1 MRDVAIVGIGLSRWG
16 EVWDA
21 SLRTLWTEAALAA
34 LDDAGL
40 DRVDSITVGSMTPG
54 LFVGQEHL
62 GALLADELGMA
73 GVPATRV
80 ESACASGGVAL
91 KTGFAEVAA
100 GLADIVLVTGVEKMT
115 DVSGDECTA
124 ALAAAADAELEVF
137 YGATFPG
144 LYAMMAR
151 AHMARWGTTRE
162 QLAMVAVKNHRHG
175 ALNPHAQYRQE
186 ITVKDVIE
194 SAMVAEPLTI
204 LDCSP
209 ITDGA
214 AALVLAELGVARTIA
229 KGRPIVR
236 IAGVGQATD
245 RIALQ
250 SRADLT
256 TLLATTL
263 AAQRAFKM
271 AGKTPNDIH
280 LAEVHDCFTIAEILV
295 VEALGLCQPGQGGC
309 QASSGRT
316 ALGGEIPVNPS
327 GGLKSKGHPVG
338 ATGVAQAVEIT
349 TQLRGVAG
357 KRQVA
362 GARVGL
368 TQNMGGTGASTVV
381 HILEVAS

>member
-1 MRDVAIVGIGLSRWG
+1 MRDVAIVGVGLSRWG

-21 SLRTLWTEAALAA
+21 SLRRLWTEAALGA

-40 DRVDSITVGSMTPG
+40 DHVDSITVGCMSPG
-54 LFVGQEHL
+54 LFIGQEHL

-91 KTGFAEVAA
+91 KAGFAEVAA

-115 DVSGDECTA
+115 DVSGDECTS

-186 ITVKDVIE
+186 ITVKDVTE
-194 SAMVAEPLTI
+194 SAKVAEPLNI

-214 AALVLAELGVARTIA
+214 AAVVLAELGVARTLA

-236 IAGVGQATD
+236 ITGVGHATD

-256 TLLATTL
+256 TLPATTL
-263 AAQRAFKM
+263 AAQRAFKA
-271 AGKTPNDIH
+271 AGKSPNDVH

-295 VEALGLCQPGQGGC
+295 IEALGLCKPGEGGS
-309 QASSGRT
+309 QAASGRT
-316 ALGGEIPVNPS
+316 ALGGELPVNPS

-338 ATGVAQAVEIT
+338 ATGVAQAGEIT
-349 TQLRGVAG
+349 TQLRGAAG

>member
-151 AHMARWGTTRE
+151 AHMARWATTRE

-256 TLLATTL
+256 TLPATTL

-327 GGLKSKGHPVG
+327 GGLKAKGHPVG

-349 TQLRGVAG
+349 TQLWGAAG

>member
-54 LFVGQEHL
+54 LLVGQEHL

-327 GGLKSKGHPVG
+327 GGLKAKGHPVG

-349 TQLRGVAG
+349 TQLWGAAG

>member
-1 MRDVAIVGIGLSRWG
+1 MREVAIVGVGLSQWG
-16 EVWDA
+16 EVWES
-21 SLRTLWTEAALAA
+21 SLRSLWTAAALAA

-40 DRVDSITVGSMTPG
+40 DHVDSITVGCMTPG
-54 LFVGQEHL
+54 LFVGQEHI
-62 GALLADELGMA
+62 GALLADEIGMP

-80 ESACASGGVAL
+80 ESACASGGAAL
-91 KTGFAEVAA
+91 KAGFAEVAA
-100 GLADIVLVTGVEKMT
+100 GLADVVLATGVEKMT
-115 DVSGDECTA
+115 DVSGDEATA

-162 QLAMVAVKNHRHG
+162 QLAIVAVKNHANG
-175 ALNPHAQYRQE
+175 ALNPHAQFRHA
-186 ITVKDVIE
+186 ITVKDVLA
-194 SAMVAEPLTI
+194 SARVAEPLNI

-214 AALVLAELGVARTIA
+214 AAVVIAEMSVAKKLAR
-229 KGRPIVR
+229 GRPIVR

-245 RIALQ
+245 RMALQ
-250 SRADLT
+250 SRPDLT
-256 TLLATTL
+256 ALPATTL
-263 AAQRAFKM
+263 AAQRAFAM
-271 AGKTPNDIH
+271 AGKTPNDIQI
-280 LAEVHDCFTIAEILV
+280 AEVHDCFTIAEIMV
-295 VEALGLCQPGQGGC
+295 VEALGLCEAGKGGC

-316 ALGGEIPVNPS
+316 ALGGELPVNPS

-349 TQLRGVAG
+349 TQLRGEAD
-357 KRQVA
+357 KRQVKN
-362 GARVGL
+362 ARVGL

>member
-80 ESACASGGVAL
+80 ESACASGAVAL

-151 AHMARWGTTRE
+151 AHMARWATTRE

-256 TLLATTL
+256 TLPATTL

-271 AGKTPNDIH
+271 AGKSPKDVH

-295 VEALGLCQPGQGGC
+295 IEALGFCKPGEGGS
-309 QASSGRT
+309 QAVSGRT
-316 ALGGEIPVNPS
+316 ALGGELPVNPS

-362 GARVGL
+362 GARIGL

>member
-214 AALVLAELGVARTIA
+214 AALVLAELGVARTMA

-327 GGLKSKGHPVG
+327 GGLKAKGHPVG

-362 GARVGL
+362 GARIGL

>member
-100 GLADIVLVTGVEKMT
+100 GLADIVLVTGIEKMT

-214 AALVLAELGVARTIA
+214 AALVLAELGVARTMA

-256 TLLATTL
+256 MLPATTL

-295 VEALGLCQPGQGGC
+295 IEALGLCQPGQGGC

-327 GGLKSKGHPVG
+327 GGLKAKGHPVG

-362 GARVGL
+362 GARIGL

>member
-214 AALVLAELGVARTIA
+214 AALVLAELGVARTMA

-362 GARVGL
+362 GARIGL

>member
-194 SAMVAEPLTI
+194 SAMVAQPLTI

-214 AALVLAELGVARTIA
+214 AALVLAELGVARTMA

-256 TLLATTL
+256 TLPATTL

>member
-40 DRVDSITVGSMTPG
+40 DRVDAITVGSMTPG

-186 ITVKDVIE
+186 ITVKDVIQ
-194 SAMVAEPLTI
+194 SAKVAEPLTI

-214 AALVLAELGVARTIA
+214 AALVLAELGVARTMA
-229 KGRPIVR
+229 KGRPIAR

-256 TLLATTL
+256 TLPATTL

-316 ALGGEIPVNPS
+316 ALGGEVPVNPS
-327 GGLKSKGHPVG
+327 GGLKAKGHPVG

>member
-1 MRDVAIVGIGLSRWG
+1 MRDVAIVGVGLSRWG

-91 KTGFAEVAA
+91 KAGFAEVAS
-100 GLADIVLVTGVEKMT
+100 GLADVVLVTGVEKMT
-115 DVSGDECTA
+115 DVSGDDCTA

-137 YGATFPG
+137 CGATFPG

-151 AHMARWGTTRE
+151 AHMARFGTTRE

-186 ITVKDVIE
+186 ITVKDVIG
-194 SAMVAEPLTI
+194 SAKVAEPLNI

-214 AALVLAELGVARTIA
+214 AAVVLAEIGVARRLA
-229 KGRPIVR
+229 RGRPLVR
-236 IAGVGQATD
+236 IAGVGHATD

-250 SRADLT
+250 SRADMTALP
-256 TLLATTL
+256 ATTL
-263 AAQRAFKM
+263 AAQRAFQM
-271 AGKTPNDIH
+271 AGKTPKDVH
-280 LAEVHDCFTIAEILV
+280 VAEVHDCFTIAEIIVL
-295 VEALGLCQPGQGGC
+295 EALGFCKPGQGGS
-309 QASSGRT
+309 QAASGRT
-316 ALGGEIPVNPS
+316 ALGGELPVNPS

-338 ATGVAQAVEIT
+338 ATGVAQAAEIT
-349 TQLRGVAG
+349 TQLRGAAS

-362 GARVGL
+362 GAQVGL

-381 HILEVAS
+381 HILEVVS

>member
-1 MRDVAIVGIGLSRWG
+1 MRDVAIVGVGLSRWG

-40 DRVDSITVGSMTPG
+40 DRVDAITVGSMSPG

-91 KTGFAEVAA
+91 KAGFAEVAS
-100 GLADIVLVTGVEKMT
+100 GLADVVLVTGVEKMT
-115 DVSGDECTA
+115 DVSGDDCTA

-186 ITVKDVIE
+186 ITVKDVIG
-194 SAMVAEPLTI
+194 SAKVAEPLNI

-214 AALVLAELGVARTIA
+214 AAVVLAEIGVARKLA
-229 KGRPIVR
+229 RGRSLVR
-236 IAGVGQATD
+236 IAGVGHATD

-250 SRADLT
+250 SRADMTALP
-256 TLLATTL
+256 ATTL
-263 AAQRAFKM
+263 AAQRAFQM
-271 AGKTPNDIH
+271 AAKSPKDVQV
-280 LAEVHDCFTIAEILV
+280 AEVHDCFTIAEIIVL
-295 VEALGLCQPGQGGC
+295 EALGFCKPGEGGP
-309 QASSGRT
+309 QAASGRT
-316 ALGGEIPVNPS
+316 ALGGELPVNPS

-338 ATGVAQAVEIT
+338 ASGVAQAVEIT
-349 TQLRGVAG
+349 TQLWGAAG
-357 KRQVA
+357 KRQVE

>member
-194 SAMVAEPLTI
+194 SAKVAEPLTI

-214 AALVLAELGVARTIA
+214 AALVLAELGVARTMA

-295 VEALGLCQPGQGGC
+295 IEALGLCQPGQGGC

-327 GGLKSKGHPVG
+327 GGLKAKGHPVG

-349 TQLRGVAG
+349 TQLWGAAG

>member
-194 SAMVAEPLTI
+194 SAKVAEPLTI

-214 AALVLAELGVARTIA
+214 AALVLAELGVARTMA

-327 GGLKSKGHPVG
+327 GGLKAKGHPVG

-362 GARVGL
+362 GARIGL

>member
-1 MRDVAIVGIGLSRWG
+1 MREVAIVGVGLSRWG
-16 EVWDA
+16 EVWEG

-40 DRVDSITVGSMTPG
+40 DHVDSITVGCMTPG
-54 LFVGQEHL
+54 LFVGQEHI
-62 GALLADELGMA
+62 GALLADELGMP

-80 ESACASGGVAL
+80 ESACASGGTAL
-91 KTGFAEVAA
+91 KVGFAEIAA

-162 QLAMVAVKNHRHG
+162 QLAMVAVKNHKHG
-175 ALNPHAQYRQE
+175 ALNPHAQFRHE
-186 ITVKDVIE
+186 ISVKDVLS
-194 SAMVAEPLTI
+194 SARVAEPLNI

-214 AALVLAELGVARTIA
+214 AAVVIAEMSVARKLA
-229 KGRPIVR
+229 HGRPIVR

-250 SRADLT
+250 SRDDLT
-256 TLLATTL
+256 TLPATTL
-263 AAQRAFKM
+263 AAQRAYAM
-271 AGKTPNDIH
+271 AGKTPKDIQV
-280 LAEVHDCFTIAEILV
+280 AEVHDCFTIAEIEV
-295 VEALGLCQPGQGGC
+295 VEALGFCEAGKGGC

-316 ALGGEIPVNPS
+316 SLGGELPVNPS

-349 TQLRGVAG
+349 TQLRGEAEM
-357 KRQVA
+357 RQVK

>member
-214 AALVLAELGVARTIA
+214 AALVLAELGVARTMA

-236 IAGVGQATD
+236 IAGVGQATA

-327 GGLKSKGHPVG
+327 GGLKAKGHPVG

-362 GARVGL
+362 GARIGL

>member
-214 AALVLAELGVARTIA
+214 AAVVLAELGVARTIA

-256 TLLATTL
+256 TLPATTL

-295 VEALGLCQPGQGGC
+295 IEALGLCQPGQGGC

-316 ALGGEIPVNPS
+316 ALGGAIPVNPS

-362 GARVGL
+362 GARIGL

>member
-256 TLLATTL
+256 TLPATTL

-271 AGKTPNDIH
+271 AGKSPKDVH

-295 VEALGLCQPGQGGC
+295 IEALGFCKPGEGGS
-309 QASSGRT
+309 QAVSGRT
-316 ALGGEIPVNPS
+316 ALGGELPVNPS

-362 GARVGL
+362 GARIGL

>member
-194 SAMVAEPLTI
+194 SAKVAEPLTI

-214 AALVLAELGVARTIA
+214 AALVLAELGVARTMA

-362 GARVGL
+362 GARIGL

>member
-1 MRDVAIVGIGLSRWG
+1 MRDVAIVGVGLSRWG

-40 DRVDSITVGSMTPG
+40 DRVDSITVGSMAPG

-91 KTGFAEVAA
+91 KAGFAEVAS
-100 GLADIVLVTGVEKMT
+100 GLADVVLVTGVEKMT
-115 DVSGDECTA
+115 DVSGDDCTA

-144 LYAMMAR
+144 LYALMAR

-186 ITVKDVIE
+186 ITVKDVID
-194 SAMVAEPLTI
+194 SAKVAEPLNI

-214 AALVLAELGVARTIA
+214 AAVVLAEIGVARRLA
-229 KGRPIVR
+229 RGRPLVR
-236 IAGVGQATD
+236 IAGVGHATD

-250 SRADLT
+250 SRADMT
-256 TLLATTL
+256 TLPATTL
-263 AAQRAFKM
+263 AAQRAFQM
-271 AGKTPNDIH
+271 AGKSPKDVQV
-280 LAEVHDCFTIAEILV
+280 AEVHDCFTIAEIIVL
-295 VEALGLCQPGQGGC
+295 EALGFCKPGEGGS
-309 QASSGRT
+309 QAASGRT
-316 ALGGEIPVNPS
+316 ALGGELPVNPS

-338 ATGVAQAVEIT
+338 ASGVAQAVEIT
-349 TQLRGVAG
+349 TQLRGAAG
-357 KRQVA
+357 KRQVQ

>member
-40 DRVDSITVGSMTPG
+40 DRVDAITVGSMTPG

-194 SAMVAEPLTI
+194 SAKVAEPLTI

-214 AALVLAELGVARTIA
+214 AAVVLAELGVARTMA

-256 TLLATTL
+256 TLPATTL

-271 AGKTPNDIH
+271 AGKTPNDVQV
-280 LAEVHDCFTIAEILV
+280 AEVHDCFTIAEIVV
-295 VEALGLCQPGQGGC
+295 VEALGLCKPGEGGC

-316 ALGGEIPVNPS
+316 ALGGELPVNPS

-349 TQLRGVAG
+349 TQLRGAAG

-381 HILEVAS
+381 HILEVAP